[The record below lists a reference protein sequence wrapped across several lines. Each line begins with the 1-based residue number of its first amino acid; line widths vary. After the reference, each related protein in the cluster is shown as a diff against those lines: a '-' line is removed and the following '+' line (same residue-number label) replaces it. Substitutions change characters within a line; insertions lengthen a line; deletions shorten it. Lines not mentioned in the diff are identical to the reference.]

1 MIKESVEE
9 IEASIYN
16 CHNLEYIL
24 DRIEQYKD
32 KLNKEDIINILRYY
46 YLFNKEIFNNIL

>member
-1 MIKESVEE
+1 MVNEVKS
-9 IEASIYN
+9 SIDI

-24 DRIEQYKD
+24 DRIEEYKD
-32 KLNKEDIINILRYY
+32 KLDKEDIINILRYY

>member
-1 MIKESVEE
+1 MVNEVKSSVD
-9 IEASIYN
+9 I

-24 DRIEQYKD
+24 DRIEEYKD
-32 KLNKEDIINILRYY
+32 KLDKEDIINILRYY

>member
-1 MIKESVEE
+1 MVNEVKASVD
-9 IEASIYN
+9 I

-24 DRIEQYKD
+24 DRIEEYKD
-32 KLNKEDIINILRYY
+32 KLDKEDIINILRYY

>member
-1 MIKESVEE
+1 MVNEVKSSVD
-9 IEASIYN
+9 I

-24 DRIEQYKD
+24 DRIEEYKD

>member
-1 MIKESVEE
+1 MVNEVKSSVD
-9 IEASIYN
+9 I

-24 DRIEQYKD
+24 DRIEEYKD
-32 KLNKEDIINILRYY
+32 KLDKEDNINILRYY